1 MKISDERMPQPNAKN
16 SFGFA
21 HLLSAQDFAQRG
33 PLEIVLAG
41 DKLGTTAKAFIERCA
56 A

>member
-1 MKISDERMPQPNAKN
+1 MKVSVERMPQPNAKN
-16 SFGFA
+16 AFGFA
-21 HLLSAQDFAQRG
+21 HLLSAQDFARRG

-41 DKLGTTAKAFIERCA
+41 HKIGTTAKAFIESCA